1 MKLAIFKETAER
13 LPVSRLKKLMEL
25 VIDEEGDPDWPATVN
40 LIVTDNRRIR
50 QLNQQYRDIDKAT
63 DVLSFNI
70 DRPEQRDGIFGEI
83 YVSAPYVR
91 RQVEECEHGLWDEYL
106 LLFCH
111 GLLHL
116 LGYDHASKED
126 ERDMFGR
133 QQYYLNQ
140 LMEQV

>member
-1 MKLAIFKETAER
+1 MKLAIFKETVER

-25 VIDEEGDPDWPATVN
+25 VLDEEGDPDWPATVN

-70 DRPEQRDGIFGEI
+70 DPPEQHDGIFGEI
-83 YVSAPYVR
+83 YISAPYVR
-91 RQVEECEHGLWDEYL
+91 HQVEEREHGVWDEYL

-140 LMEQV
+140 LVEQV

>member
-1 MKLAIFKETAER
+1 MKLAIFKETVER

-25 VIDEEGDPDWPATVN
+25 VLDEEGDPDWPATVN

-70 DRPEQRDGIFGEI
+70 DPPEQPDGIFGEI
-83 YVSAPYVR
+83 YISAPYVR
-91 RQVEECEHGLWDEYL
+91 HQVEEREHGVWDEYL

-126 ERDMFGR
+126 EHDMFGR

-140 LMEQV
+140 LVEQV

>member
-1 MKLAIFKETAER
+1 MKLAIFKETVER

-25 VIDEEGDPDWPATVN
+25 VLDEEGDPDWPATVN

-70 DRPEQRDGIFGEI
+70 DPPEQPDGIFGEI
-83 YVSAPYVR
+83 YISAPYVR
-91 RQVEECEHGLWDEYL
+91 HQVEEREHGVWDEYL

-140 LMEQV
+140 LVEQV